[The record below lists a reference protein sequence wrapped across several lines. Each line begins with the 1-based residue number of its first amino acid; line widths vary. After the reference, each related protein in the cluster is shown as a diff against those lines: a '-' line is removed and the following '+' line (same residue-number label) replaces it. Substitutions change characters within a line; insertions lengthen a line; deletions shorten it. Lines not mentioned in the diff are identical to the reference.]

1 MKKQM
6 ISKVLEKMKKHLNST
21 QMKELEWA
29 LIAVLD
35 SYDIEM
41 KGGDVGDND
50 AAEKIVDRF
59 IMVKHLSG
67 CSEETLKTYNF
78 HIRKFV
84 QGLRKPLIDVNTDD
98 IRSYLSCY
106 KAERNVGNVA
116 LNNIRSSL
124 SSLFSWLL
132 SEGLIQKNPM
142 SQVSRIKTDKTIK
155 KPFSDEDMEHLRM
168 QCNRERDIAIMEFL
182 YSTGVRV
189 SEIVRLNRDQIDFSR
204 GECIVFG
211 KGAKEREVYINPKA
225 CIHLK
230 KYLDTRIDND
240 PALFV
245 WTKKPYRRLSK
256 EGIEAVL
263 RKLGRIAG
271 VNHTHPHRFR
281 RTMATNALNRGMPLQ
296 EVKELMG
303 HEKMDTTMLYCT
315 ISKENIKLSHKKYIA

>member
-1 MKKQM
+1 MRNQM
-6 ISKVLEKMKKHLNST
+6 IAKVLEKMKKCLNSS
-21 QMKELEWA
+21 QMKELEHV
-29 LIAVLD
+29 LI
-35 SYDIEM
+35 SIFHEYDIE
-41 KGGDVGDND
+41 KEECINQDSIT
-50 AAEKIVDRF
+50 AEKIVDRF
-59 IMVKHLSG
+59 IMVKHLTG

-78 HIRKFV
+78 HIRKFISWIK
-84 QGLRKPLIDVNTDD
+84 KPLIDIDTDD
-98 IRSYLSCY
+98 IRSYLSNY
-106 KAERNVGNVA
+106 KLERKVGNVA

-132 SEGLIQKNPM
+132 GEGLIQKNPM
-142 SQVSRIKTDKTIK
+142 AQISRIKTNKTIK
-155 KPFSDEDMEHLRM
+155 KPFTDEDLEHLRM
-168 QCNRERDIAIMEFL
+168 ECQRERDLAIMEFL

-189 SEIVRLNRDQIDFSR
+189 SELVRLNRDQIDFSR
-204 GECIVFG
+204 KECIVFG

-230 KYLDTRIDND
+230 KYLESRTDNN

-245 WTKKPYRRLSK
+245 WTKNPYKRLSK
-256 EGIEAVL
+256 EGVEAVL
-263 RKLGRIAG
+263 RQLGRNAG

-303 HEKMDTTMLYCT
+303 HEKMDTTMLYCS